1 MGLGS
6 RQTMRPFDE
15 NVECLNVPG
24 ALEKLHADGDFPVWL
39 SLFIFAGSS
48 ISGPDRD
55 PRVFIS
61 RIQDGS
67 VEGGRNPPGNTSL
80 WPQRAFICVA
90 GPPLSI
96 PKHRR
101 LTLIWRFPWNTRIR
115 VYTGLHGIRS
125 RGTYPPHVLPVVLK
139 GRGRGGKAVV
149 VLGSVRGL

>member
-1 MGLGS
+1 MGTDLNHWES
-6 RQTMRPFDE
+6 RI
-15 NVECLNVPG
+15 
-24 ALEKLHADGDFPVWL
+24 WL

-61 RIQDGS
+61 HIQDGS

-90 GPPLSI
+90 GPPLAI

-101 LTLIWRFPWNTRIR
+101 LTLIWRFSWKTRIR

-139 GRGRGGKAVV
+139 GGGGGRE
-149 VLGSVRGL
+149 GLAAAPSPQTPLPKNSTSA